1 MENIL
6 IRKYSKEDRQ
16 FVRDIAWET
25 AFMGEPTSV
34 FFSDKEIFSDFL
46 TLYFTDYESESCFI
60 AEYKGNVV
68 GYLIGA
74 RDENRLKTVSLLKI
88 IPVLFFKALVKGVLL
103 KKKDTR
109 YLRNCFI
116 SFLKGEFN
124 DPDFSVEY
132 PAVLHINI
140 LKGFRKSGIGS
151 KLISAFIDYI
161 EMFKVKGTHL
171 STMSS
176 EAGDFFKAN
185 GFNLIYTAARSYFK
199 HILNKNITVYIYAK
213 KNSSFYS

>member
-1 MENIL
+1 MEEIV
-6 IRKYSKEDRQ
+6 IRKYRGEDRQ
-16 FVRDIAWET
+16 SVRNIAWET
-25 AFMGEPTSV
+25 AFMGESASV

-46 TLYFTDYESESCFI
+46 TLYFTDYEPESCFI
-60 AEYKGNVV
+60 AEHKGNVV
-68 GYLIGA
+68 GYLIGT
-74 RDENRLKTVSLLKI
+74 RDENKLKAVSLFKI

-103 KKKDTR
+103 RKKDAR

-116 SFLKGEFN
+116 GFLKGEFN

-140 LKGFRKSGIGS
+140 LKGFRKSGVGS
-151 KLISAFIDYI
+151 RLLSAFIDYI
-161 EMFKVKGTHL
+161 GTFKIKGIHL

-185 GFNLIYTAARSYFK
+185 GFNLIHTATRSYFK
-199 HILNKNITVYIYAK
+199 HILNKNIAVYIYAK